1 MTLFAVAVLVGVDNL
16 RMSLACG
23 QLGLTRRRRYQLVA
37 AFGLAEGVAP
47 LVGVVATAPLA
58 AALGRVADPLAAAAL
73 LVAAALVLFTV
84 IRRVDSALLDS
95 PWAVGLLPLL
105 LALDNVAAGAA
116 LRGLD
121 LPLVPAALV
130 IGLVS
135 ASFAAGGLL
144 AGVAALRI
152 TKSAGPLV
160 AGLMLMTAAAVTI
173 A

>member
-58 AALGRVADPLAAAAL
+58 AALGRLADPLAAAAL

-144 AGVAALRI
+144 AGSAARRI